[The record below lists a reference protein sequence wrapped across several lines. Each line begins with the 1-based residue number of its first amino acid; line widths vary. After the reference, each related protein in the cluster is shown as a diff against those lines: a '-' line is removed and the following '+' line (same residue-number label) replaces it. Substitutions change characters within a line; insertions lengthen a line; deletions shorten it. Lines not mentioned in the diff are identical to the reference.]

1 MKNMRTNIIKTYSE
15 LINID
20 SFEDR
25 LRYLSLD
32 GIVGERTFGSHRYL
46 NQILYNSTEWKDFK
60 RIIIVRDGGFNLAH
74 EDHPIFGAIY
84 IHHINP
90 ITIDDI
96 LNRDPKVF
104 DEENVISTSLRIHN
118 AIHYEKIERVIEEMH
133 VTFERKPFDTCPWR

>member
-1 MKNMRTNIIKTYSE
+1 MKMNITKTYSE
-15 LINID
+15 LIKIH

-46 NQILYNSTEWKDFK
+46 NQILYNSIEWKDFK
-60 RIIIVRDGGFNLAH
+60 KIIVIRDGGFNLAH
-74 EDHPIFGAIY
+74 KNHPISGAIY

-104 DEENVISTSLRIHN
+104 DKENVISTSFRIHN
-118 AIHYEKIERVIEEMH
+118 AIHYEDIERIIEEMT

>member
-1 MKNMRTNIIKTYSE
+1 MRRNIIKTYSK
-15 LINID
+15 LIEFV

-32 GIVGERTFGSHRYL
+32 GIVGESTFGSHRYL

-60 RIIIVRDGGFNLAH
+60 RFIIMRDGGFNLAH
-74 EDHPIFGAIY
+74 QDHPISGSIY

-96 LNRDPKVF
+96 LNRDSKVF
-104 DEENVISTSLRIHN
+104 DEENVISTSFKIHN
-118 AIHYEKIERVIEEMH
+118 AIHYENIERVIEEMK